1 MNIAS
6 LLDFVLWLDLVVLI
20 FFVLAV
26 LSIPSVLVQR
36 TGRPLAA
43 LAWILAMVALPPIG
57 MTLWWAFGR
66 RHLKRQRR
74 KRQAATGA
82 IVQKLQSL
90 ASDVCPASQAPPAL
104 LPLRRLP
111 EDYRLAVFPPSCGND
126 VRLLVDAAQ
135 AYPAMIEA
143 IEAARHHVHLL
154 FYIWNDD
161 ATGRRFLDAL
171 VHKAR
176 EGVQVRLLCDAMGSP
191 SMGGRFARALVD
203 AKGQIARFLPPRLT
217 TGMPTLNFRNHRKI
231 LVVDGEAGF
240 TGGINIGDEYAGAW
254 KDLAIAIR
262 GPAVDQLQE
271 VFADDWYF
279 AAGED
284 LADPAY
290 FGRHQGRSLGEATCG
305 LVASGPDCR
314 HEQMQDVL
322 FMAINE
328 AKERVFIVSPYFI
341 PNPPILA
348 ALRSAA
354 FRGLDVRVMVP
365 GRSDVRV
372 SRWAS
377 RSFYPDLLE
386 VGARLFEYQA
396 GILHAKAVLFDR
408 RLSLVG
414 SANINNRSFRLN
426 FEASMMV
433 GDPAL
438 NEALASLF
446 EADMAR
452 SREILLEE
460 ILNRPWRMQVLDG
473 AAHLLSPVL

>member
-1 MNIAS
+1 MS
-6 LLDFVLWLDLVVLI
+6 TLFDFVLWLDLVILI

-26 LSIPSVLVQR
+26 SSIPSVLVQR
-36 TGRPLAA
+36 AGRPMAA
-43 LAWILAMVALPPIG
+43 LTWILAMIALPPIG
-57 MTLWWAFGR
+57 LILWWAFGR
-66 RHLKRQRR
+66 RHLARQRR
-74 KRQAATGA
+74 KRQAAS
-82 IVQKLQSL
+82 IVLTEKLQTL
-90 ASDVCPASQAPPAL
+90 ASDACPASQVPPSL

-111 EDYRLAVFPPSCGND
+111 EDYRLAVFPPSCGNC
-126 VRLLVDAAQ
+126 VQLLNGASE
-135 AYPAMIEA
+135 AYPAMLKA
-143 IEAARHHVHLL
+143 IEEARHHIHLL

-171 VHKAR
+171 MKKAKQ
-176 EGVQVRLLCDAMGSP
+176 GVEVRLLCDAMGSP
-191 SMGGRFARALVD
+191 SVGGRTTRPLVE
-203 AKGQIARFLPPRLT
+203 AGGQVSLFLPPRLV
-217 TGMPTLNFRNHRKI
+217 TGAPTLNFRNHRKI
-231 LVVDGEAGF
+231 LVADGKLGF
-240 TGGINIGDEYAGAW
+240 TGGINVGDEYAGAW
-254 KDLAIAIR
+254 HDLAIRIE
-262 GPAVDQLQE
+262 GPSVDQLQE

-279 AAGED
+279 AAGQD
-284 LADPAY
+284 LVDPVY
-290 FGRHQGRSLGEATCG
+290 FGRHQGQVLGPATCG

-328 AKERVFIVSPYFI
+328 ARERVYIVSPYFI
-341 PNPPILA
+341 PNPPIMA
-348 ALRSAA
+348 ALRSAM

-372 SRWAS
+372 TRWAS

-386 VGARLFEYQA
+386 VGVRLFEYQA

-408 RLSLVG
+408 SLSLVG

-446 EADMAR
+446 EADMD
-452 SREILLEE
+452 SCREIRLEDV
-460 ILNRPWRMQVLDG
+460 LNRPWRTQVIDG